1 MKKNFIYLAF
11 SLSCIGMLF
20 SCTSEMDEFDD
31 FQNAVVSRSVSTTS
45 SLTYPISSFA
55 QECSFSG
62 EDLSE
67 FEEMLSLM

>member
-45 SLTYPISSFA
+45 SLHIQYLHLHKNVLF
-55 QECSFSG
+55 QEKIYLNLKKCCH
-62 EDLSE
+62 
-67 FEEMLSLM
+67 